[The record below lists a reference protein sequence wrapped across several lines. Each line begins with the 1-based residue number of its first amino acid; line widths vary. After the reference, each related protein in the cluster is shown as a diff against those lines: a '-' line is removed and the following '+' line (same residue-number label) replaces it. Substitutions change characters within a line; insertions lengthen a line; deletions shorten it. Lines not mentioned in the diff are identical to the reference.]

1 MSLQLLCRLDT
12 TDPAALRAALSDDA
26 EDQRN
31 AGLSLLQLWTEDGA
45 NTLWC
50 LFEAN
55 DRAKAEA
62 WLQRAAA
69 DTHGRRAGVTGSQAH
84 FLRTA

>member
-12 TDPAALRAALSDDA
+12 TDPDALRAALSDDT
-26 EDQRN
+26 EDQHN
-31 AGLSLLQLWTEDGA
+31 AGLSLLQLWTEEGKG
-45 NTLWC
+45 TLWC

-55 DRAKAEA
+55 DRARAEG
-62 WLQRAAA
+62 WLTRAAA
-69 DTHGRRAGVTGSQAH
+69 DTHGRRAGVTSSEAH